1 MDESRK
7 IALRETLYILIG
19 VSVLTAVMFG
29 IYGLLG
35 RFDTSVLL
43 GGIVGALLAVG
54 NFFFMAVSATLAAD
68 KAQQQN
74 VKGGSLLM
82 GMSYPVRFL
91 VLAGI
96 LLLCGISGKFN
107 PLALVL
113 PLAFVRPVLTLSAF
127 FRKR

>member
-29 IYGLLG
+29 VYGLLG

-43 GGIVGALLAVG
+43 GGIIGALLAVG

-82 GMSYPVRFL
+82 GMSYPLRFL
-91 VLAGI
+91 ILAGI